1 MYNTVINDNFFENPD
16 EVVKFANTL
25 KYHKSDMSTDGNFWP
40 GERTESLN
48 KIDEELFYSIIK
60 KVISSYYNFEY
71 EKVKYDGANVYFHKI
86 SKDTDLTNSKHN
98 DVGKELAAVIY
109 LNKENSLKTGT
120 TICDDFSNESI
131 KIGNQY
137 NRMVS
142 YDATKIHTPTGY
154 NVSDEYRLTV
164 TVFIE
169 NIVVI
174 M

>member
-1 MYNTVINDNFFENPD
+1 
-16 EVVKFANTL
+16 
-25 KYHKSDMSTDGNFWP
+25 MSTDGNFWP

-60 KVISSYYNFEY
+60 KVILSYYNFEY

-86 SKDTDLTNSKHN
+86 STYTDLTNSKHN

-109 LNKENSLKTGT
+109 LNKENSLNTGT
-120 TICDDFSNESI
+120 TICDDFGNESI

-154 NVSDEYRLTV
+154 NVSGEYRLTV